1 MSRIRIA
8 KDLRQHPE
16 RGSVSVYVVIIA
28 ASLMLMAGLCV
39 EGGRVLNARSTM
51 ADQAEQAARVGVQQ
65 LSMDKL
71 RGSGVAATDPSA
83 ASSAARSYLA
93 RTGNA
98 QTSTVKASSDRVS
111 VTVERDVPTTMLRL
125 VGIPS
130 IHVSVTGEARNDF
143 GPKEQPK
150 PGLPKTGDDG
160 GPKERPKPRAPK
172 AGNDGGPKERPKPQ
186 RPRPGLPKTGDDGG
200 PKEQPKPEPPQA
212 GDEESPK
219 ERQKPGLPKAG
230 NAIGL
235 ERRQK
240 P

>member
-1 MSRIRIA
+1 MNGIRIA
-8 KDLRQHPE
+8 SELRQHPE

-93 RTGNA
+93 RTGDA

-160 GPKERPKPRAPK
+160 GPKPRAPK

-186 RPRPGLPKTGDDGG
+186 RPKPAPPKVDDGG
-200 PKEQPKPEPPQA
+200 PKEQPKPEPPQG

-235 ERRQK
+235 EWRQK

>member
-8 KDLRQHPE
+8 RELRRHPE

-65 LSMDKL
+65 LSMEKL

-93 RTGNA
+93 RTGDA

-143 GPKEQPK
+143 GPKEQPR
-150 PGLPKTGDDG
+150 PGLPKTGGDG

>member
-8 KDLRQHPE
+8 KELRQHPE

-186 RPRPGLPKTGDDGG
+186 RPKPGLPKTGDDGG

>member
-1 MSRIRIA
+1 MNGIRIA
-8 KDLRQHPE
+8 KELRRHPE

-65 LSMDKL
+65 LSMEKL

-93 RTGNA
+93 RTGDA
-98 QTSTVKASSDRVS
+98 QTSTVRASSDRVS

-143 GPKEQPK
+143 GPKEQPR

-160 GPKERPKPRAPK
+160 GPKERPKPQRPK
-172 AGNDGGPKERPKPQ
+172 PQQPKPQ
-186 RPRPGLPKTGDDGG
+186 RPKPAPPKVDDGG
-200 PKEQPKPEPPQA
+200 PKEQPKPEPPQG

-235 ERRQK
+235 EWRQK

>member
-1 MSRIRIA
+1 MSGIRIA
-8 KDLRQHPE
+8 KELRRHPE

-39 EGGRVLNARSTM
+39 EGGRVLNARATM

-65 LSMDKL
+65 LSMERL

-93 RTGNA
+93 RTGDA

-143 GPKEQPK
+143 GPKEQPR

-160 GPKERPKPRAPK
+160 GPKDRPKPRAPK

-186 RPRPGLPKTGDDGG
+186 RPKPAPPKGDDGG

>member
-1 MSRIRIA
+1 MNGIRIA
-8 KDLRQHPE
+8 KELRQHPE

-28 ASLMLMAGLCV
+28 ASLMLMAGLGV

-65 LSMDKL
+65 LSMEKL

-93 RTGNA
+93 RTGEA
-98 QTSTVKASSDRVS
+98 QTSTVKASSERVS

-125 VGIPS
+125 VGVTS
-130 IHVSVTGEARNDF
+130 IHVTVTGEARNAF
-143 GPKEQPK
+143 GPEERRRPR
-150 PGLPKTGDDG
+150 LPKT
-160 GPKERPKPRAPK
+160 
-172 AGNDGGPKERPKPQ
+172 
-186 RPRPGLPKTGDDGG
+186 
-200 PKEQPKPEPPQA
+200 
-212 GDEESPK
+212 
-219 ERQKPGLPKAG
+219 G

-235 ERRQK
+235 EGRQN

>member
-1 MSRIRIA
+1 MSRILIA
-8 KDLRQHPE
+8 RDLRQHSE

-28 ASLMLMAGLCV
+28 SALMLIAGLCV
-39 EGGRVLNARSTM
+39 EGGRVLNTRATM

-71 RGSGVAATDPSA
+71 RSSGVASTDPSA
-83 ASSAARSYLA
+83 ATSAARSYLA
-93 RTGNA
+93 RTGDA

-125 VGIPS
+125 VGVPS

-160 GPKERPKPRAPK
+160 GPKERPKPQ
-172 AGNDGGPKERPKPQ
+172 RPKPQ
-186 RPRPGLPKTGDDGG
+186 RPKPAPPKVDDGG
-200 PKEQPKPEPPQA
+200 PKEQPKPEPPQG

>member
-1 MSRIRIA
+1 MKRIRIA
-8 KDLRQHPE
+8 KELRQHPE

-65 LSMDKL
+65 LSMEKL

-93 RTGNA
+93 RTGDA

-143 GPKEQPK
+143 GPKEQPR
-150 PGLPKTGDDG
+150 PAPPKVD
-160 GPKERPKPRAPK
+160 
-172 AGNDGGPKERPKPQ
+172 DGGPKERPKPQ
-186 RPRPGLPKTGDDGG
+186 RPKPQQPKPQQPKPQRPKPAPPKVDDGG
-200 PKEQPKPEPPQA
+200 PKEQPKPEPPQG

-235 ERRQK
+235 EWRQK

>member
-1 MSRIRIA
+1 MSRILIA
-8 KDLRQHPE
+8 RDLRQHSE

-28 ASLMLMAGLCV
+28 SALMLMAGLCV
-39 EGGRVLNARSTM
+39 EGGRVLNTRATM

-71 RGSGVAATDPSA
+71 RSSGVASTDPSA
-83 ASSAARSYLA
+83 ATSAARSYLA
-93 RTGNA
+93 RTGDA
-98 QTSTVKASSDRVS
+98 QTSTVKASTDRVS

-160 GPKERPKPRAPK
+160 GPKE
-172 AGNDGGPKERPKPQ
+172 
-186 RPRPGLPKTGDDGG
+186 
-200 PKEQPKPEPPQA
+200 QPKPEPPQG

-235 ERRQK
+235 EWRQK

>member
-8 KDLRQHPE
+8 SELRQHPE

-65 LSMDKL
+65 LSMEKL

-83 ASSAARSYLA
+83 ASSAARRYLA
-93 RTGNA
+93 RTGDA

-143 GPKEQPK
+143 GPKE
-150 PGLPKTGDDG
+150 
-160 GPKERPKPRAPK
+160 
-172 AGNDGGPKERPKPQ
+172 RPKPQ
-186 RPRPGLPKTGDDGG
+186 RPKPQQPKPQRPKPAPPKVDDGG
-200 PKEQPKPEPPQA
+200 PKEQPKPEPPQG

-235 ERRQK
+235 EWRQK

>member
-8 KDLRQHPE
+8 SELRQHPE

-65 LSMDKL
+65 LSMEKL

-93 RTGNA
+93 RTGDA

-143 GPKEQPK
+143 GPKE
-150 PGLPKTGDDG
+150 
-160 GPKERPKPRAPK
+160 
-172 AGNDGGPKERPKPQ
+172 RPKPQ
-186 RPRPGLPKTGDDGG
+186 RPKPQQPKPQRPKPAPPKVDDGG
-200 PKEQPKPEPPQA
+200 PKEQPKPEPPQG

-235 ERRQK
+235 EWRQK

>member
-1 MSRIRIA
+1 MNRIRIA
-8 KDLRQHPE
+8 SELRQHPE

-160 GPKERPKPRAPK
+160 GPKERPKP
-172 AGNDGGPKERPKPQ
+172 Q

-235 ERRQK
+235 ERRQ
-240 P
+240 

>member
-1 MSRIRIA
+1 MNRIRIA
-8 KDLRQHPE
+8 KELRQHPE

-65 LSMDKL
+65 LSMEKL

-93 RTGNA
+93 RTGEA

-125 VGIPS
+125 VGVTS
-130 IHVSVTGEARNDF
+130 IHVTVTGEARNAF
-143 GPKEQPK
+143 GPEERRRPR
-150 PGLPKTGDDG
+150 LPKT
-160 GPKERPKPRAPK
+160 
-172 AGNDGGPKERPKPQ
+172 
-186 RPRPGLPKTGDDGG
+186 
-200 PKEQPKPEPPQA
+200 
-212 GDEESPK
+212 
-219 ERQKPGLPKAG
+219 G

-235 ERRQK
+235 EGRQN

>member
-1 MSRIRIA
+1 MSRILIA
-8 KDLRQHPE
+8 RDLRQYSE

-28 ASLMLMAGLCV
+28 SALMLMAGLCV
-39 EGGRVLNARSTM
+39 EGGRVLNTRATM

-65 LSMDKL
+65 LSMEKL
-71 RGSGVAATDPSA
+71 RSSGVASTDPSA
-83 ASSAARSYLA
+83 ATSAARSYLA
-93 RTGNA
+93 RTGDA
-98 QTSTVKASSDRVS
+98 QTSTVKASTDRVS

-160 GPKERPKPRAPK
+160 GPKERPKPQ
-172 AGNDGGPKERPKPQ
+172 RPKPQ
-186 RPRPGLPKTGDDGG
+186 RPKPAPPKVDDGG
-200 PKEQPKPEPPQA
+200 PKEQPKPEPPQG

-235 ERRQK
+235 EWRQK

>member
-8 KDLRQHPE
+8 RELRRHPE

-65 LSMDKL
+65 LSMEKL

-93 RTGNA
+93 RTGDA

>member
-1 MSRIRIA
+1 MSGIRIA
-8 KDLRQHPE
+8 KELRRHPE

-65 LSMDKL
+65 LSMERL

-93 RTGNA
+93 RTGDA

-143 GPKEQPK
+143 GPKEQPR

-160 GPKERPKPRAPK
+160 GPKDRPKPRAPK

-186 RPRPGLPKTGDDGG
+186 RPKPAPPKVDDGG

>member
-8 KDLRQHPE
+8 SELRQHPE

-39 EGGRVLNARSTM
+39 EGGRVLNARSTL

-65 LSMDKL
+65 LSMEKL

-93 RTGNA
+93 RTGDA

-125 VGIPS
+125 VGVTS
-130 IHVSVTGEARNDF
+130 IHVTVTGEARNAF
-143 GPKEQPK
+143 GPEERRRPR
-150 PGLPKTGDDG
+150 LPKT
-160 GPKERPKPRAPK
+160 
-172 AGNDGGPKERPKPQ
+172 
-186 RPRPGLPKTGDDGG
+186 
-200 PKEQPKPEPPQA
+200 
-212 GDEESPK
+212 
-219 ERQKPGLPKAG
+219 G

-235 ERRQK
+235 EGRQN

>member
-1 MSRIRIA
+1 MSGIRIA
-8 KDLRQHPE
+8 RELRRHPE

-65 LSMDKL
+65 LSMERL

-83 ASSAARSYLA
+83 ASAAARSYLA
-93 RTGNA
+93 RTGDA

-125 VGIPS
+125 VGVTS
-130 IHVSVTGEARNDF
+130 IHVTVTGEARNAF
-143 GPKEQPK
+143 GPEERRRPR
-150 PGLPKTGDDG
+150 LPKT
-160 GPKERPKPRAPK
+160 
-172 AGNDGGPKERPKPQ
+172 
-186 RPRPGLPKTGDDGG
+186 
-200 PKEQPKPEPPQA
+200 
-212 GDEESPK
+212 
-219 ERQKPGLPKAG
+219 G

-235 ERRQK
+235 EGRQN

>member
-1 MSRIRIA
+1 MSGIRMA
-8 KDLRQHPE
+8 KELRQHSE

-71 RGSGVAATDPSA
+71 RGSGVAETNPSA

-93 RTGNA
+93 RTGDT

-130 IHVSVTGEARNDF
+130 VHVSVTGEARNDF
-143 GPKEQPK
+143 GPKE
-150 PGLPKTGDDG
+150 
-160 GPKERPKPRAPK
+160 
-172 AGNDGGPKERPKPQ
+172 RPKPQ
-186 RPRPGLPKTGDDGG
+186 RPKPQQPKPQRPKPQRPKPAPPKVDDGG
-200 PKEQPKPEPPQA
+200 PKEQPTLEPPQA

-219 ERQKPGLPKAG
+219 DRQKPGLPKAG

>member
-8 KDLRQHPE
+8 KELRQHPE

-93 RTGNA
+93 RTGDA

>member
-1 MSRIRIA
+1 MSRILIA
-8 KDLRQHPE
+8 RDLRQHSE

-28 ASLMLMAGLCV
+28 SALMLMAGLCV
-39 EGGRVLNARSTM
+39 EGGRVLNTRATM

-71 RGSGVAATDPSA
+71 RSSGVASTDPSA
-83 ASSAARSYLA
+83 ATSAARSYLA
-93 RTGNA
+93 RTGDA
-98 QTSTVKASSDRVS
+98 QTSTVKASTDRVS

-160 GPKERPKPRAPK
+160 GPKERPKPQ
-172 AGNDGGPKERPKPQ
+172 RPKPQ
-186 RPRPGLPKTGDDGG
+186 RPKPAPPKVDDGG
-200 PKEQPKPEPPQA
+200 PKEQPKPEPPQG

-235 ERRQK
+235 EWRQK

>member
-1 MSRIRIA
+1 MSGIRMA
-8 KDLRQHPE
+8 KELRRYPE

-65 LSMDKL
+65 LSMERL

-93 RTGNA
+93 RTGDA

-143 GPKEQPK
+143 GPKEQPR

-160 GPKERPKPRAPK
+160 GPKDRPKPRAPK

-186 RPRPGLPKTGDDGG
+186 RPKPAPPKVDDGG
-200 PKEQPKPEPPQA
+200 PKEQPKPEPPQG
-212 GDEESPK
+212 GDEQSPK

>member
-1 MSRIRIA
+1 MNGIRIA
-8 KDLRQHPE
+8 KELRQHPE

-28 ASLMLMAGLCV
+28 SALMLMAGLCV

-65 LSMDKL
+65 LNMEKL

-93 RTGNA
+93 RTGDA

-160 GPKERPKPRAPK
+160 GPKEQPR
-172 AGNDGGPKERPKPQ
+172 
-186 RPRPGLPKTGDDGG
+186 
-200 PKEQPKPEPPQA
+200 PEPPQG

-235 ERRQK
+235 EWRQK

>member
-8 KDLRQHPE
+8 KELRQHPE

-125 VGIPS
+125 VGVTS
-130 IHVSVTGEARNDF
+130 IHVTVTGEARNAF
-143 GPKEQPK
+143 GPEERRRPR
-150 PGLPKTGDDG
+150 LPKT
-160 GPKERPKPRAPK
+160 
-172 AGNDGGPKERPKPQ
+172 
-186 RPRPGLPKTGDDGG
+186 
-200 PKEQPKPEPPQA
+200 
-212 GDEESPK
+212 
-219 ERQKPGLPKAG
+219 G

-235 ERRQK
+235 EGRQN